1 MDMLRALLSPP
12 PTAPDGLPSASAQR
26 STTASIV
33 RDVLSQV
40 KNGRVLADTAT
51 IVQGLEQLFKGEP
64 INDRELLLEHGVGML
79 QHLPEGSKVGEKA
92 ADAFIA
98 ALWKD
103 LPHPPVT
110 YVGDD
115 ARYRRA
121 DGSNNNPFIP
131 GLGKAGSPYSRSVP
145 SKAPKLTNLPDP
157 GLVFDALLR
166 RDKFVPHPSGFSS
179 LFFAFATVVI
189 HECFQTNRKDM
200 NINDTSSYVD
210 LSTLYGNNQEEVDAV
225 RTFEGDGKIWPDVV
239 GSYRIMLMPPKVIAI
254 CVLFSR
260 NHNYIAEKLLTINEC
275 GKYNSNIGEL
285 TEEQKKW
292 QDDDI
297 FHIAR
302 NVNVATFASVVLRD
316 YVNAIL
322 NTTKTGSN
330 WNLDLGKE
338 IKDGH
343 VRTERGTGGLISVEF
358 NTLYRWHASMSAA
371 DATWTERA
379 FQKHFPNKKVEDIT
393 IEEFW
398 GLSSTIEGRLHGKA
412 PKEWEVYGVLTR
424 GPDGRFD
431 DEALAKIIKD
441 AVEEPAGAFKARG
454 TPAPFKAIECMGMYQ
469 ARQYGVCTMNEFRKF
484 LNLKTFDSFLE
495 WNSDPEIAAAAEAL
509 YVHVDNLELY
519 PGLLAEEPKPA
530 MTGSGVCVGHTIGRG
545 ILDDAVSLV
554 RSDRFLTYDLTPYTL
569 TSWGMQQLAPHAGAQ
584 GGLLSKV
591 IFNALPRSFT
601 FNSTY
606 VLFPFFTPKAIEDV
620 LRNLGKLEQ
629 YDTLRPKG
637 MPTLHGLNSYDCVK
651 EAFADKERFGV
662 IYLKNLELVTNGRG
676 FMIGWEDDRHD
687 RDKALM
693 LRAMFPAGFEA
704 PMREY
709 FRKCTREMITQK
721 SVNVCGNNTRI
732 LDVVRDVC
740 NTVTIHYIAE
750 RWGIPIKTTSSPHGL
765 ITVPELHL
773 ALVVLFVFTS
783 FDMIPATGWDLRAG
797 SLKAAPIVL
806 AFLEQHLTAVGRTM
820 DGVFNTI
827 RNVGQ
832 MFNQNLYKSTYG
844 CGPMAE
850 QLYGEL
856 MKSGRSSHDL
866 ACNCLGSI
874 IPLAGNITQQSALI
888 VDLYLQDG
896 FEEEKK
902 RICQLAFA
910 DTKEADEELIGY
922 IREGMRF
929 APVVVGLPRK
939 ANKDCV
945 VVDGDQTIKVKE
957 GDLLL
962 LSTSNAHMDPSIF
975 PDPLK
980 VNPFRPKES
989 YMLMG
994 HGLHYCLGAKLVE
1007 LPILETIKPIFRLK
1021 NIRRQPGPAG
1031 KLARYP
1037 KELAGS
1043 CFHFCLTP
1051 DSKEVPMPM
1060 SLSILYDV

>member
-1 MDMLRALLSPP
+1 
-12 PTAPDGLPSASAQR
+12 
-26 STTASIV
+26 
-33 RDVLSQV
+33 
-40 KNGRVLADTAT
+40 
-51 IVQGLEQLFKGEP
+51 
-64 INDRELLLEHGVGML
+64 ML

-260 NHNYIAEKLLTINEC
+260 NHNHIAEKLLTINEC

-338 IKDGH
+338 IKDRH

-398 GLSSTIEGRLHGKA
+398 GLSSTIEDRLHGKA

-606 VLFPFFTPKAIEDV
+606 VLFPFFTPKAIEDI

-662 IYLKNLELVTNGRG
+662 IYLKNLELVTNGRD
-676 FMIGWEDDRHD
+676 FM
-687 RDKALM
+687 
-693 LRAMFPAGFEA
+693 
-704 PMREY
+704 
-709 FRKCTREMITQK
+709 
-721 SVNVCGNNTRI
+721 
-732 LDVVRDVC
+732 
-740 NTVTIHYIAE
+740 
-750 RWGIPIKTTSSPHGL
+750 
-765 ITVPELHL
+765 
-773 ALVVLFVFTS
+773 
-783 FDMIPATGWDLRAG
+783 
-797 SLKAAPIVL
+797 
-806 AFLEQHLTAVGRTM
+806 
-820 DGVFNTI
+820 
-827 RNVGQ
+827 
-832 MFNQNLYKSTYG
+832 
-844 CGPMAE
+844 
-850 QLYGEL
+850 
-856 MKSGRSSHDL
+856 
-866 ACNCLGSI
+866 I